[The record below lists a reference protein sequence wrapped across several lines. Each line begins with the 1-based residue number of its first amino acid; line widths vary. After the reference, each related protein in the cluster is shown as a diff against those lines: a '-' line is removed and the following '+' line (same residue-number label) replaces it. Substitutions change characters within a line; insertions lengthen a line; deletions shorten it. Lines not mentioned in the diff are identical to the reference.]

1 MIARREFVAAGLATL
16 AACRRRKAAGFP
28 GYAFVANEEG
38 HAVAAVDL
46 TAFAVVRHIR
56 LDSSP
61 TAVLAHPKRD
71 SVYVLTPS
79 TGCVHEIEASRL
91 LWKRKVQV
99 ASDAVSM
106 RLSPDT
112 NGSSLWVLSREP
124 RQLARVSL
132 DRFQVSARVRL
143 PAEPGDFDLSPAAPQ
158 AVVSHA
164 GEGALSLVDLAGL
177 RVKTPPPLGESISLV
192 RYRPDGK
199 LLLAGEPSTRTLAV
213 ADPTDGALVVRL
225 PLAVRPDQF
234 CFGGGGGQLFITGE
248 GMDAVVVVYLY
259 RTEVAETV
267 LAGHRPGAM
276 AASEHPAFLFVAN
289 PDSGDVTI
297 LDIHTRRAIARA
309 SVGEEP
315 GTIVITP
322 DNQYALVL
330 NRRSGDMAV
339 IRVAT
344 VTAKRTRSAQL
355 FTVIPV
361 GSKPVSAAVRLL

>member
-1 MIARREFVAAGLATL
+1 MLARRQFVVAGLVTL
-16 AACRRRKAAGFP
+16 AACHRRKAAGFP

-38 HAVAAVDL
+38 RAVAAVDL
-46 TAFAVVRHIR
+46 SAFAVVRHIR

-61 TAVLAHPKRD
+61 TSVIAHPVRD

-79 TGCVHEIEASRL
+79 SGCVHEIEASRL
-91 LWKRKVQV
+91 AWKRKIQV

-106 RLSPDT
+106 RLSPD
-112 NGSSLWVLSREP
+112 GSSLWVLSREP
-124 RQLARVSL
+124 RQLARVTL
-132 DRFQVSARVRL
+132 AGFQVSARVRL
-143 PAEPGDFDLSPAAPQ
+143 PAEPGDFDLSLTTPQ
-158 AVVSHA
+158 AAVSHA
-164 GEGALSLVDLAGL
+164 DAGTLSLVDLAEQ
-177 RVKTPPPLGESISLV
+177 RVTTPPPLGDSISLV

-199 LLLAGEPSTRTLAV
+199 QLLVGEPSTRTLAV
-213 ADPTDGALVVRL
+213 VDTRDGGLVVRL

-234 CFGGGGGQLFITGE
+234 CFGGEGGQLFITGE

-267 LAGHRPGAM
+267 LAGHKPGAM
-276 AASEHPAFLFVAN
+276 AACERPAFLFVAN
-289 PDSGDVTI
+289 PQSGDVTI
-297 LDIHTRRAIARA
+297 LDIPTRRAIARA

-315 GTIVITP
+315 GAIVITP

-339 IRVAT
+339 IRVTT

-361 GSKPVSAAVRLL
+361 GSKPVSASVRQL